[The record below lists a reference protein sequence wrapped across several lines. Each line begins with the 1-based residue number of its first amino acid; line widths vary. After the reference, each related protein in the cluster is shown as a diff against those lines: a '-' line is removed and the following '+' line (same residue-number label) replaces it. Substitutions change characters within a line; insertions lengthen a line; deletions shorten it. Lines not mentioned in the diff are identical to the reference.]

1 MSGSSLDGLDLA
13 YVEFTETDNKWNH
26 HIIAQQCFSY
36 NNEWETL
43 LSGIHTSSAFDYQH
57 THHKLGNYI
66 GECINEFIET
76 DNIDRT
82 SLIIGSHGHT
92 VFHEPAKGFST
103 QIGCGATIA
112 AVTGCTTITDLRS
125 VDVALGGQGAPI
137 IPIGEYHLWSDYN
150 LFLNIG
156 GIANV
161 SLKGEG
167 TDYIA
172 YDICPANRVLN
183 LLASKK
189 DLKYDKGGLIAKS
202 GSLNEQLFNQLN
214 QLDYYKQSYPKSL
227 NNSFGTEQ
235 VMNIIDGYSISLED
249 KLNTYTEH
257 IAYQISN
264 NINQLV
270 ETPSNLLVTGGG
282 AYNTYL
288 IDRIKYYLNKQ
299 IILTIPDATTVEYK
313 EAIIMAFI
321 AVLRVLNK
329 PNVLASVTGAKRNS
343 INGCIWNV

>member
-13 YVEFTETDNKWNH
+13 YVEFTETDNKWSY

-36 NNEWETL
+36 DDDLEGKLYFAHSVEAL
-43 LSGIHTSSAFDYQH
+43 EYIQ
-57 THHKLGNYI
+57 THRLFGKYI
-66 GECINEFIET
+66 GECVNEFIET
-76 DNIDRT
+76 NNIDRT

-92 VFHEPAKGFST
+92 VFHEPAQGFST

-112 AVTGCTTITDLRS
+112 AITGCTTVTDLRS

-137 IPIGEYHLWSDYN
+137 IPIGEYYLWSDYN

-156 GIANV
+156 GIANL
-161 SLKGEG
+161 SLKVED
-167 TDYIA
+167 TNFIA
-172 YDICPANRVLN
+172 YDICSANGVLN
-183 LLASKK
+183 HLVFEK
-189 DLKYDKGGLIAKS
+189 DLKYDKDGLIAKS

-214 QLDYYKQSYPKSL
+214 QLDYYKQPYPKSL
-227 NNSFGTEQ
+227 NNMFGTALKIE
-235 VMNIIDGYSISLED
+235 IIDNYTISLED

-288 IDRIKYYLNKQ
+288 IYRIKYYLNKQ
-299 IILTIPDATTVEYK
+299 IILSIPDTTTIEYK
-313 EAIIMAFI
+313 EAIVMAFI
-321 AVLRVLNK
+321 GVLRVLNK
-329 PNVLASVTGAKRNS
+329 SNVLSSVTGAKRNS